1 MKKKTIVF
9 IVLALLI
16 VIIVIVSITRKSGSS
31 VEVETTKVEK
41 GDISPTV
48 NADGLIAA
56 KVAVNIQSQVMGE
69 IISLPFKEGDSVKKG
84 DLLVQINPDTY
95 ERDVS
100 SAKASLEAALV
111 TLEESEVNLAQRK
124 RDYERAVKLH
134 QDKIFSEEQLENA
147 KLVYDQAILQ
157 NKEAKTRVAQAKATL
172 ERAKDYLSKTTLRS
186 PIDGVITTLNAKV
199 GETAIMGTMNFA
211 GTVILTVSDLSE
223 IITEVQVDEADFQKL
238 KMGQKATVIIDALGG
253 KKYEGK
259 VIEIGASAQQSS
271 SGLQTNIRQF
281 KVKIAIINP
290 DKDLKPGM
298 TTRAKLYADER
309 KGVLKV
315 PIGAVKSE
323 IQNGEQQYFCLK
335 VEKGKVKK
343 SEVKTGLADDINI
356 EIISGLNEGEE
367 VITGPYRIFKTLKEG
382 EKVKTKKM
390 PKESKEENAV
400 KVKVS

>member
-1 MKKKTIVF
+1 MKKKKIVF
-9 IVLALLI
+9 VGLAVLITFIV
-16 VIIVIVSITRKSGSS
+16 VVSIFRKSQSPI
-31 VEVETTKVEK
+31 EVETTKVEK

-48 NADGLIAA
+48 NADGLVAA

-100 SAKASLEAALV
+100 SAKASLDAALV
-111 TLEESEVNLAQRK
+111 ALDESEVNLAQRK
-124 RDYERAVKLH
+124 RDYERALKLH
-134 QDKIFSEEQLENA
+134 QDKIFSDDQLENS
-147 KLVYDQAILQ
+147 KLIYDQAILQ
-157 NKEAKTRVAQAKATL
+157 NREAKTRVAQAKATL
-172 ERAKDYLSKTTLRS
+172 ERAKDYLAKTTLRS
-186 PIDGVITTLNAKV
+186 PIDGVITTLNAKE

-211 GTVILTVSDLSE
+211 GTVILIVSDLSE

-253 KKYEGK
+253 KKYDGK

-281 KVKIAIINP
+281 KVKIAITNP

-298 TTRAKLYADER
+298 TTRAKLYAEER
-309 KGVLKV
+309 KGVLKI

-323 IQNGEQQYFCLK
+323 IKNGEQQYFCLK

-343 SEVKTGLADDINI
+343 CEIKTGLADDINI

-382 EKVKTKKM
+382 DKVKIRKLANGK
-390 PKESKEENAV
+390 KEENEI
-400 KVKVS
+400 KVEVS

>member
-9 IVLALLI
+9 IGIAVLILLI
-16 VIIVIVSITRKSGSS
+16 VVISIVKKSGSAI
-31 VEVETTKVEK
+31 EVETTKVEK

-69 IISLPFKEGDSVKKG
+69 IVSLPFKEGDSVKKG

-100 SAKASLEAALV
+100 SAKASLDAALV
-111 TLEESEVNLAQRK
+111 ALDESEVNLTQRK
-124 RDYERAVKLH
+124 RDYERALKLH
-134 QDKIFSEEQLENA
+134 QEKIFSDEQLENA
-147 KLVYDQAILQ
+147 KLIYDQAILQ

-172 ERAKDYLSKTTLRS
+172 ERAKDYLAKTTLRS
-186 PIDGVITTLNAKV
+186 PIDGVITTLNAKE

-211 GTVILTVSDLSE
+211 GTVILVVSDLSE
-223 IITEVQVDEADFQKL
+223 IITEVQVDEADFPKL
-238 KMGQKATVIIDALGG
+238 KMDQKATVIIDALGG
-253 KKYEGK
+253 KKYDGK

-281 KVKIAIINP
+281 KVKIAITNP

-298 TTRAKLYADER
+298 TTRVKLYAEQR
-309 KGVLKV
+309 TNVLKV
-315 PIGAVKSE
+315 PIGAVKSDVKD
-323 IQNGEQQYFCLK
+323 GEQQYYCLV

-343 SEVKTGLADDINI
+343 YEIKTGLADDINI
-356 EIISGLNEGEE
+356 EIVSGLKEGDE

-390 PKESKEENAV
+390 PKESQGKSEV
-400 KVKVS
+400 KVEVS